1 MVASLVERVGTGE
14 QLLQEANR
22 RLAEQEA
29 NAKLLADQVAALQQ
43 EVSPAAAESPAGEA
57 LPVVMRTDAAETPAA
72 ATPPPDEQ
80 PDATMVPQEDE
91 VPAQPA
97 AATVPQEDEVPAQ
110 PAAATIQQEDEAPAP
125 NVESPVVVTTM
136 QVDEA
141 QANGAVM
148 AESASI
154 ASTAHE

>member
-1 MVASLVERVGTGE
+1 
-14 QLLQEANR
+14 
-22 RLAEQEA
+22 
-29 NAKLLADQVAALQQ
+29 
-43 EVSPAAAESPAGEA
+43 
-57 LPVVMRTDAAETPAA
+57 
-72 ATPPPDEQ
+72 
-80 PDATMVPQEDE
+80 MVPQEDE

-125 NVESPVVVTTM
+125 NVESPVVVTAM